1 MSQIRQNDP
10 YKFRFHYQGF
20 YIKEVCL
27 GSGLYGEVYK
37 ADCDQLPCAAKILHN
52 HPDRD
57 TIINN
62 FEQERALLSSIRH
75 PYIVQFLDITLDPE
89 TKHPVLL
96 MELLDESLTAL
107 LERSQPQPLAYNVQV
122 DISHDMALAV
132 SYLHSKNI
140 IHRDL
145 SSNNVLIIAGRR
157 AKVTDFC
164 MFGIDVSDT
173 DNHAP
178 IMTSITKQ
186 PNSDY
191 MPPEALRKP
200 PNHTKKLDCYS
211 EGVIMM
217 QICTLRP
224 PEKAERLN
232 HMELISS
239 THPFLP
245 IINKCLNIEEK
256 DRPSAADICDSL
268 SKLKTAT
275 EYDANMHPAVLD
287 TKETVLL
294 SDSPQSSVVQKN
306 EAPLEQPVEMQ
317 YPNNSISV
325 NKESKYEQKPHSDS
339 QLKAAEPR
347 KWSSGMAISPREM
360 VRGAVALSMNGD
372 EAYFMNKS
380 GEIWLYD
387 STDELQPWSKV
398 NNSYRQS
405 RQYSSLAIVNG
416 LLTLIGGL
424 ADRGLANAISNTL
437 LSLIGD
443 DVDTKEWKEH
453 FPPMPTARYFT
464 AAVTTSQHLVVAGG
478 IGIEKLSRF
487 LPNQTKKVNLSCVEV
502 MNTNTDTH
510 TWSTVASLSHPYCKM
525 SATICGDKLYLLGG
539 VDPRAK
545 THSVLACSVAKLVE
559 SNKDSDGVWKQLR
572 NDAPNYYCTGANL
585 NGDLIVV
592 GGEAQSG
599 KETTVKNE
607 VYKYDPDRG
616 TWKLITNAPTARYN
630 CLVATFPSKK
640 MVVVVGGC
648 EEKKLCT
655 ATEIWQY

>member
-1 MSQIRQNDP
+1 MSQIRQNEP
-10 YKFRFHYQGF
+10 YKFLYQGF
-20 YIKEVCL
+20 YIKKEVCL

-57 TIINN
+57 TILNKI
-62 FEQERALLSSIRH
+62 EQERALLGSIRH
-75 PYIVQFLDITLDPE
+75 PYIAHFLDITLDPE
-89 TKHPVLL
+89 TKQPVLL

-107 LERSQPQPLAYNVQV
+107 LERSQPQPLAYHIQV

-132 SYLHSKNI
+132 AYLHSKNI

-164 MFGIDVSDT
+164 MFGIDVSDA

-178 IMTSITKQ
+178 IMTSLTEQ
-186 PNSDY
+186 PKCLDY

-224 PEKAERLN
+224 PERAERMN

-245 IINKCLNIEEK
+245 IINKCFNTEEK
-256 DRPSAADICDSL
+256 DRPSAADVCDSL
-268 SKLKTAT
+268 SKLKAAT
-275 EYDANMHPAVLD
+275 EYDTSMHPAVVD
-287 TKETVLL
+287 TKETVVL
-294 SDSPQSSVVQKN
+294 SDSQQSSVIEKN
-306 EAPLEQPVEMQ
+306 EALLVEQSA

-325 NKESKYEQKPHSDS
+325 NKDDHKPSSDS
-339 QLKAAEPR
+339 QSKAAEPR
-347 KWSSGMAISPREM
+347 KWSSGMPIPPREM
-360 VRGAVALSMNGD
+360 VRGDVAVSVSGN

-387 STDELQPWSKV
+387 ASDEQPWSKV
-398 NNSYRQS
+398 NNSYKQS

-416 LLTLIGGL
+416 LLTVIGGL
-424 ADRGLANAISNTL
+424 ADRGLAYTISNTL
-437 LSLIGD
+437 LSLVGD
-443 DVDTKEWKEH
+443 DADTKEWEEH
-453 FPPMPTARYFT
+453 FPPMPTARYFA
-464 AAVTTSQHLVVAGG
+464 AAVTTSQHLIVAGG

-487 LPNQTKKVNLSCVEV
+487 LPNQIKKVNLTCVEV

-510 TWSTVASLSHPYCKM
+510 VWSTVASLPHPYCKM
-525 SATICGDKLYLLGG
+525 SATVCGDKLYLLGG
-539 VDPRAK
+539 EDTKAK
-545 THSVLACSVAKLVE
+545 THSVLACSVIKLVQ
-559 SNKDSDGVWKQLR
+559 SNKDSEGIWKQLR

-585 NGDLIVV
+585 DGDLIVV
-592 GGEAQSG
+592 GGEATSG
-599 KETTVKNE
+599 KETTIKNE
-607 VYKYDPDRG
+607 VYKYSPDRG
-616 TWKLITNAPTARYN
+616 TWKLITNAPTARYK
-630 CLVATFPSKK
+630 CLVATFPGKK